1 MRRSNRA
8 RYKLASHLQ
17 VRKSLEIGKTMLRRA
32 RSSIDQCEQRTAEN
46 TEGSERGCDHEIAD
60 APGSAQSLQHGWI
73 VPTQRKSGYQQ
84 QTREDIVGSWLVD
97 QIGRC
102 AMATSVRA

>member
-1 MRRSNRA
+1 VDRL
-8 RYKLASHLQ
+8 YWVKG
-17 VRKSLEIGKTMLRRA
+17 VLEIMSGLGAQNRLFEDSANRRERRGK
-32 RSSIDQCEQRTAEN
+32 RT
-46 TEGSERGCDHEIAD
+46 RLHHEIAD
-60 APGSAQSLQHGWI
+60 APGSAQWLQHGWI